1 MAKHPVGVYK
11 FSAIE
16 GTERGFY
23 YALEA
28 IGSMLFAWML
38 SIYLKTDMKAQEGTA
53 SLIFAVFG
61 GATYI
66 ITWKSGQ
73 LMDKYGIKRIM
84 RIACTIELIG
94 AILTPINV
102 PLGFVVVTLGAGAF
116 KPVISTIIGRFY
128 APKDKRRDQGY
139 GLFYVAI
146 NIGGIIGPLSVGVSS
161 AAALALISSGADVA
175 AIKSAWNVCL
185 YTAIVFQLMCFV
197 LMMLFVGRNVDDS
210 DLQPEEQHEEVVVSE
225 AEKAKRR
232 WAMRLLCMVAFFFWA
247 AFKQGPS
254 TLTFWAQNH
263 TNRVI
268 LGYDIPAVW
277 FSNLN
282 GIWVIFGTNIL
293 ARLFLIHEP
302 STPRKMI
309 YGMGLTS
316 ASFLIMAVAGYFNGT
331 SPLWV
336 SSCWTVLTF
345 GELFMSPVGMSMIS
359 QLAPAGEE
367 GRWMGNWFLSTAG
380 GFIASGIVA
389 KVRDVL
395 SYGTIFSILSLVTG
409 ATAIFILAKEK
420 ELLEAFPTRIKPTA
434 HDEMV
439 NPNLKDAPIVTI
451 T

>member
-1 MAKHPVGVYK
+1 MRHPIGVYK

-38 SIYLKTDMKAQEGTA
+38 SVYLKTDMKQQEGTA
-53 SLIFAVFG
+53 SLIFSVFG
-61 GATYI
+61 GATYL

-84 RIACTIELIG
+84 RLASGIELLG

-128 APKDKRRDQGY
+128 GPNDKRRDQGY

-146 NIGGIIGPLSVGVSS
+146 NIGGTIGPLSVGLSS
-161 AAALALISSGADVA
+161 AAALALIASGASIEAV
-175 AIKSAWNVCL
+175 KSAWNVCL
-185 YTAIVFQLMCFV
+185 YTAIAFQLMSFM
-197 LMMLFVGRNVDDS
+197 LTMLFIGRNVDDS
-210 DLQPEEQHEEVVVSE
+210 DLQPEEQHEKVVISDADKE
-225 AEKAKRR
+225 MRR
-232 WAMRLLCMVAFFFWA
+232 WAMRFLCMVAFFFWA

-254 TLTFWAQNH
+254 TLTFWAQSH

-268 LGYDIPAVW
+268 LGHEIPAVW

-282 GIWVIFGTNIL
+282 GIWVILGTNLL

-302 STPRKMI
+302 STPRKMM

-316 ASFLIMAVAGYFNGT
+316 ASFLIMAAAGYLDGW

-380 GFIASGIVA
+380 GFVASGVVA
-389 KVRDVL
+389 KVKDML
-395 SYGTIFSILSLVTG
+395 SYGTIFL
-409 ATAIFILAKEK
+409 ILAILTGLMALLIRLKEK
-420 ELLEAFPTRIKPTA
+420 KLLRAFPERVNPTA
-434 HDEMV
+434 HDDMV
-439 NPNLKDAPIVTI
+439 IPNIKEAPLATI